1 MAHRL
6 EVVTIQQIQSF
17 DQRWSLCPEA
27 GLVNFVAVVI
37 RFYWRANSRVKA
49 GEVFRCDQSAV
60 MLHVIANAAGD
71 WTLGRIMARGDQAG
85 DATFDRAPLLGGHK
99 CSEPAGDIRLN
110 NNVANLLH
118 RAVREKTPF
127 I

>member
-37 RFYWRANSRVKA
+37 RFYWRANSCVKA
-49 GEVFRCDQSAV
+49 DEVFRCDQSAV

-71 WTLGRIMARGDQAG
+71 WTLVKIIARAHQSCVT
-85 DATFDRAPLLGGHK
+85 TFHRAPLLPG
-99 CSEPAGDIRLN
+99 N
-110 NNVANLLH
+110 NC
-118 RAVREKTPF
+118 T
-127 I
+127 